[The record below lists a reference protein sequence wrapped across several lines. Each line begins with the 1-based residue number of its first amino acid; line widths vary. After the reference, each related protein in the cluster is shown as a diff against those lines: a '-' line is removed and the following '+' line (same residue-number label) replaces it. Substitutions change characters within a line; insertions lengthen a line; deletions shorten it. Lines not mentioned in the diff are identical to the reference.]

1 MRFLFLFTSLLLFS
15 CNKED
20 NEQITTAIDNLTAT
34 IEYKQINEIDSN
46 LLSLDI
52 YYNSDIAIQKPVIVY
67 VHGGGWSIGD
77 KSSQIENKVNLFRS
91 LNYLLISVNYR
102 LSPFPFDISNPNRI
116 KYPNHNIDIADA
128 LLWINDNIEQ
138 YGGNKDKMA
147 LLGHSA
153 GAHLVALTGTNKI
166 FLENIG
172 LGLSSIKGVA
182 VIDTEGFD
190 INEQVTNG
198 DNQNMYINAF
208 GTDTIINIDASP
220 IYNVLNT
227 LSYPKFFIAK
237 RGSSQRIGYAN
248 DFINVLETNGVSVSQ
263 VNGSAYDHSGINN
276 AIGKP
281 NETLITNALKG
292 FFEGCFE

>member
-1 MRFLFLFTSLLLFS
+1 M
-15 CNKED
+15 
-20 NEQITTAIDNLTAT
+20 
-34 IEYKQINEIDSN
+34 YKRQ
-46 LLSLDI
+46 
-52 YYNSDIAIQKPVIVY
+52 
-67 VHGGGWSIGD
+67 
-77 KSSQIENKVNLFRS
+77 S

-153 GAHLVALTGTNKI
+153 GAHLVALTGTNKR